1 MQHMSEE
8 ETLNL
13 THTESVFQEMAVVYL
28 LAASNVSM
36 HSHPKPAQVTLN
48 ELECPLKV
56 RSQGKFSWASDHHNS
71 ATDPWPDATT
81 HCCSNSWIKEP

>member
-1 MQHMSEE
+1 MSEE
-8 ETLNL
+8 ETLNS

-28 LAASNVSM
+28 LAASNVSL

-56 RSQGKFSWASDHHNS
+56 RGQGKLDS
-71 ATDPWPDATT
+71 AAGLQITT
-81 HCCSNSWIKEP
+81 TVPRTHGLMLRRTAAVIHG